1 MNLKEL
7 LVEALLEKKEKPLLI
22 ECKNLSKRFGDLVA
36 VDNVSFK
43 VKEGEVVGL
52 VGPDGAGK
60 TTLIRMLTSVLQPS
74 EGNAFIDGFSIIRD
88 EQKIQDRIG
97 YVSQQFGLYGDLTV
111 IENLHFF
118 GDVFGVKKKEKDKR
132 IEELLEFSQL
142 KAFKDFQAE
151 KLSGGMKQKLS
162 LSCALIHSPKV
173 LFLDEPTN
181 GVDPVSRRD
190 FWNILRSLNERGTTV
205 FLSTAYLDEAER
217 CGKIIFLYNGSIL
230 ASGTLDQLRKQLEG
244 NVLEIKCNA
253 PRIAL
258 LNLRNSFGTDAVKLF
273 GNRIHVFLFTS
284 DAPSTIEKVERIL
297 KEAGI
302 EGALITLMAPTL
314 EDIFMALMRGK
325 DGDEV

>member
-1 MNLKEL
+1 MES
-7 LVEALLEKKEKPLLI
+7 VSEKKEKPLLI
-22 ECKNLSKRFGDLVA
+22 ECDNLSKSFGRLVA
-36 VDNVSFK
+36 VDQVSFK
-43 VKEGEVVGL
+43 VHEGEIVGL

-60 TTLIRMLTSVLQPS
+60 TTLIRMLTSVLPPS
-74 EGNAFIDGFSIIRD
+74 GGNAFIDGFSILSD

-111 IENLHFF
+111 MENLHFF
-118 GDVFGVKKKEKDKR
+118 GDVFGVENSEKNQR

-142 KAFKDFQAE
+142 KDFKDFQAE

-162 LSCALIHSPKV
+162 LSCALIHRPKV

-217 CGKIIFLYNGSIL
+217 CGKIIFLHKGGIL
-230 ASGTLDQLRKQLEG
+230 ACGTLNQLRRSVAG
-244 NVLEIKCNA
+244 NVVEIKCKT
-253 PRIAL
+253 PRIAFL
-258 LNLRNSFGTDAVKLF
+258 KLRNLFGTDVVKLF
-273 GNRIHVFLFTS
+273 GNRIHVFLFAS
-284 DAPSTIEKVERIL
+284 DTPGTIETVEKIL
-297 KEAGI
+297 TEAGI
-302 EGALITLMAPTL
+302 VDASITSVAPTL

-325 DGDEV
+325 DDDEV